1 MLKGKL
7 NFDLSFLGA
16 LFKVKTPPVIG
27 CDISSSSVKLVE
39 VADAGKNVLRIE
51 RYAIEPLPRDSVVDG
66 NIQNLDAV
74 ADSLKRGYKRGGFS
88 VKNLAMA
95 LPASA
100 VITKK
105 IIVPAGQQEDELELT
120 VETEAN
126 QYIPF
131 SLDEVNLDF
140 QVLGPAP
147 NSPDDVEIL
156 IAASRKEKVEDRQA
170 VAEAAGLGLKTT
182 VMDVESYATQTAF
195 ELIERSLPQQ
205 GHDQNIAI
213 FDIGSNLMTLN
224 VMRNG
229 QSVYNREQPFGGN
242 ALTQEI
248 QRVFGLTPEEA
259 EAAKRAGPEQGGLP
273 ENYESEVLLPFVD
286 TMGLEVARSLQF
298 FFASTQF
305 NQVHHILLA
314 GGCASIAGVEE
325 AVSKRTQVNTLI
337 ANPFAAMSLSA
348 KVRPRS
354 LQADAPALMVA
365 CGLAMRRFD
374 PS

>member
-7 NFDLSFLGA
+7 NFDLGFLGG
-16 LFKVKTPPVIG
+16 LFKVKTPAMIG
-27 CDISSSSVKLVE
+27 CDISSSAVKLVE
-39 VADAGKNVLRIE
+39 VSDAGKAGYRIE

-74 ADSLKRGYKRGGFS
+74 ADSLKRGYKRAGFG

-95 LPASA
+95 LPSAA

-140 QVLGPAP
+140 QVIGPAP
-147 NSPDDVEIL
+147 NSPEDVEVL

-170 VAEAAGLGLKTT
+170 VAEAAGLGLKTV
-182 VMDVESYATQTAF
+182 VMDVESFATQTAF
-195 ELIERSLPQQ
+195 ELIQRSLPDQ
-205 GHDQNIAI
+205 GRDLNVAV
-213 FDIGSNLMTLN
+213 FDIGSNMMNLN

-229 QSVYNREQPFGGN
+229 QSVYTREQPFGGN
-242 ALTQEI
+242 QLTQEI
-248 QRVFGLTPEEA
+248 QRVFGLSPEEA
-259 EAAKRAGPEQGGLP
+259 EAAKRAGGLP
-273 ENYESEVLLPFVD
+273 ENYDAEVLQPFVD
-286 TMGLEVARSLQF
+286 TLGLEVARAIQF
-298 FFASTQF
+298 FFASTQY
-305 NQVHHILLA
+305 NQVHHVVLA
-314 GGCASIAGVEE
+314 GGCASIAGIDEV
-325 AVSKRTQVNTLI
+325 VKKRTQVETQI
-337 ANPFAAMSLSA
+337 ANPFASMAPSS
-348 KVRPRS
+348 KIRPRS
-354 LQADAPALMVA
+354 LQTDAPALMVA

>member
-7 NFDLSFLGA
+7 NFDLGFLGG
-16 LFKVKTPPVIG
+16 LFKVKTPPMIG

-39 VADAGKNVLRIE
+39 VVDAGKNILRIE

-74 ADSLKRGYKRGGFS
+74 ADSLKRGYKRAGFS
-88 VKNLAMA
+88 CKNIAMA

-170 VAEAAGLGLKTT
+170 VAEAAGLGLRTV

-195 ELIERSLPQQ
+195 ESIERSLPQQ
-205 GHDQNIAI
+205 GRDQNIAI
-213 FDIGSNLMTLN
+213 FDIGSTLMNLN

-229 QSVYNREQPFGGN
+229 QSVYSREQPFGGN
-242 ALTQEI
+242 QLTQEI
-248 QRVFGLTPEEA
+248 QGVFGLTPEEA
-259 EAAKRAGPEQGGLP
+259 EAAKRAGGLP
-273 ENYESEVLLPFVD
+273 ENYESEVLAPFVD
-286 TMGLEVARSLQF
+286 TLGLEVARSLQF

-305 NQVHHILLA
+305 NQVHHVVLA
-314 GGCASIAGVEE
+314 GGCASIPGVDESV
-325 AVSKRTQVNTLI
+325 AKRTQVNTFI
-337 ANPFAAMSLSA
+337 ANPFTGMQLSSR
-348 KVRPRS
+348 VRPRS